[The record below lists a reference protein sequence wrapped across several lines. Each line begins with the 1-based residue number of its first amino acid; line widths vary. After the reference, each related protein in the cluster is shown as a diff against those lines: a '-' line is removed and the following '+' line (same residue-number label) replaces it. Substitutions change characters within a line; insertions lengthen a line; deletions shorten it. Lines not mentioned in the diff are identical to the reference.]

1 MRRNHWHNLAT
12 PPPLA
17 SISSSS
23 SVALSVRICLQ
34 EVEKEEKS
42 RQTRGNS
49 TSTSTVCDVMCERKS
64 LRLLSSKI
72 EGLSKKGTLCSDSE
86 KVFAFLLSLLQL
98 ARCLQLEIY
107 FLLVILRKRLV
118 S

>member
-1 MRRNHWHNLAT
+1 MRRNHWRNLAT

-42 RQTRGNS
+42 RQNKWEFDEYKYR
-49 TSTSTVCDVMCERKS
+49 M
-64 LRLLSSKI
+64 
-72 EGLSKKGTLCSDSE
+72 
-86 KVFAFLLSLLQL
+86 
-98 ARCLQLEIY
+98 
-107 FLLVILRKRLV
+107 
-118 S
+118 